1 MNIGIVREIK
11 NNENRVSMTPEGVKE
26 LVAAGH
32 KVVVEKEAGI
42 GSGFADQDYIDAGAD
57 MVDHKT
63 AWSQDMVIKVK
74 EPQASEYKFFKKG
87 QILFTYL
94 HLAAEKELTK
104 ALLDSGITAIA
115 YETVIGKVGG
125 PRLPLL
131 SPMSEVA
138 GRRSII
144 IAATYL
150 EKHNGGL
157 GLLPGGVT
165 GTEKGHV
172 TVIGGGVAGYAAAY
186 TAAGLGANVTIL
198 EMNEDSIK
206 RLKADDRLNSLAK
219 VFGSKIEVVK
229 SESAALAE
237 LCKTTDILIST
248 VLIPGAA
255 APKVVSEA
263 MVKSMKAGSVI
274 VDISIDQGGSVETIT
289 EITTHDKPI
298 IVKHDVQHYSVAN
311 MPGATPRTSTAAL
324 VNATLPYAKEIAAK
338 GLEALKAD
346 EGLLNGLNTHEG
358 KLTFKA
364 VSDAYPEFANVLADA
379 KSII

>member
-1 MNIGIVREIK
+1 MKIGIVREIK
-11 NNENRVSMTPEGVKE
+11 NNENRVSMTPDGVKE
-26 LVAAGH
+26 LIKAGNE
-32 KVVVEKEAGI
+32 VVVEKDAGI
-42 GSGFADQDYIDAGAD
+42 GSGFSNELYTEAGATL
-57 MVDHKT
+57 VDHKT

-74 EPQASEYKFFKKG
+74 EPQKSEYQYFKKG

-138 GRRSII
+138 GRRAVI

-150 EKHNGGL
+150 EKHHGGL

-172 TVIGGGVAGYAAAY
+172 TVIGGGVAGYSSAY

-198 EMNEDSIK
+198 EMNDDSIA
-206 RLKADDRLNSLAK
+206 RLKKDDKLNGL
-219 VFGSKIEVVK
+219 SKIFGNKIEIVK
-229 SESAALAE
+229 STKEALAD

-255 APKVVSEA
+255 APKVVSED
-263 MVKSMKAGSVI
+263 MVKSMKEGSVI
-274 VDISIDQGGSVETIT
+274 IDISIDQGGSVETIT

-298 IVKHDVQHYSVAN
+298 IVKHGVQHYSVAN

-324 VNATLPYAKEIAAK
+324 VNATLPYAINLSKDWAA
-338 GLEALKAD
+338 ALKAD
-346 EGLLNGLNTHEG
+346 EGLMNGLNAHEG

-364 VSDAYPEFANVLADA
+364 VADAYPEFAGNLAEA
-379 KSII
+379 KDLI